1 MFVEGSSIVNS
12 NSGSAQAI
20 KEAFRALLRTTPYD
34 AITVNDIS
42 AAAFVSKKT
51 FYKYFE
57 SKQYA
62 VHAIYRTTRLRSYRS
77 CWKKTTPPSM
87 LIAISI

>member
-62 VHAIYRTTRLRSYRS
+62 VHAIYRQLAFGHIAHAGKKLRHPL
-77 CWKKTTPPSM
+77 C
-87 LIAISI
+87 